1 MLAQR
6 HGFRMVFFFLLGPHL
21 IAELTAYSHL
31 TDMET
36 KVQPGAGNLP
46 KATERKRRRRIS

>member
-1 MLAQR
+1 
-6 HGFRMVFFFLLGPHL
+6 MVFFFLLGHYL

-36 KVQPGAGNLP
+36 KVQPRAGNLP
-46 KATERKRRRRIS
+46 KATERKRRRRIL